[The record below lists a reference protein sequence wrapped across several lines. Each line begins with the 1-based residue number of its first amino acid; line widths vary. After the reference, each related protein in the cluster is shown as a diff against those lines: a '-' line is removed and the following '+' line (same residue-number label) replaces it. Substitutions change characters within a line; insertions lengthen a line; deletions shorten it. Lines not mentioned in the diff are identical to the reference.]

1 MTLEQIKQKAKEQ
14 DLIIFILEG
23 TVFFKHKYKN
33 LTLNVGN
40 KHIVVNLDNTL
51 IGTGIKL
58 VGQEL
63 IALYELG
70 KQTQELIN
78 ANPNI
83 LKEELW

>member
-1 MTLEQIKQKAKEQ
+1 MTVEQIKQKAKEQ
-14 DLIIFILEG
+14 DLIIFTLEG
-23 TVFFKHKYKN
+23 TVFFKHKYRN

-40 KHIVVNLDNTL
+40 KHIVATLDNEL
-51 IGTGIKL
+51 IGTGIKA

-78 ANPNI
+78 TNPNV
-83 LKEELW
+83 LKGEL

>member
-1 MTLEQIKQKAKEQ
+1 MKSMEQIKERAREL
-14 DLIIFILEG
+14 DLLIFILEG
-23 TVFFKHKYKN
+23 TVFFKHKYQN

-51 IGTGIKL
+51 IGTGIK
-58 VGQEL
+58 VIGQEL

-78 ANPNI
+78 ANPNV
-83 LKEELW
+83 LKDEL

>member
-1 MTLEQIKQKAKEQ
+1 MTLEQIKQKAKEH
-14 DLIIFILEG
+14 DFDTYTLG
-23 TVFFKHKYKN
+23 NMVFFKHKYRN

-40 KHIVVNLDNTL
+40 KHIVATLDNEL
-51 IGTGIKL
+51 IGTGIKA

-78 ANPNI
+78 TNPNV
-83 LKEELW
+83 LKGELW

>member
-14 DLIIFILEG
+14 NFIMAVVEG
-23 TVFFKHKYKN
+23 TVIFKHEHKN
-33 LTLNVGN
+33 LSINVGN
-40 KHIVVNLDNTL
+40 KYIIAKLDNTL
-51 IGTGIKL
+51 IGTGIKA

-78 ANPNI
+78 TNPNV
-83 LKEELW
+83 LKGEL